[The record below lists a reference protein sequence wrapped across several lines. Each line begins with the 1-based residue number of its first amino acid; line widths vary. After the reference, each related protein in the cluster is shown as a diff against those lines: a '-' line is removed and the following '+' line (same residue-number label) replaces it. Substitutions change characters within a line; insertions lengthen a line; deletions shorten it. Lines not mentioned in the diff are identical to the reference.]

1 MREHDSCTDSGPEKS
16 IGAEELRRDFE
27 EMKEGYVN
35 RVLRKDG
42 TVVTLTPRDGDG
54 RYELA
59 LEIEQHKLTR
69 TVSSD
74 LADDPLHTPEF
85 ESIVL
90 ELKHDLER
98 SSPDDSASE

>member
-1 MREHDSCTDSGPEKS
+1 LASK
-16 IGAEELRRDFE
+16 ELARGFD

-35 RVLRKDG
+35 RVLRNDG
-42 TVVTLTPRDGDG
+42 TVVTLTPSDGDG

-74 LADDPLHTPEF
+74 LANDPLHTPEF
-85 ESIVL
+85 ESIIL
-90 ELKHDLER
+90 ELKDGLEH
-98 SSPDDSASE
+98 SNPTDSASK